1 MIFKRPYPKFI
12 EIKNNLSSDIRERR
26 MLQHFKNGK
35 ISSNFIWFYQSQ
47 LYMQKI
53 SKQTKAYS
61 TLANILEKLI
71 TGITLILISPILVLI
86 AAIIYISDGR
96 PIFFSSPR
104 LGKYGVP
111 FTQVKF
117 RTLYKNAKESN
128 DSYNK
133 IQVNCPNNFMLFLR
147 NHKLDELPNLF
158 NVLAGTM
165 SIIGPRPIGP
175 DEYDFAMKDGHSLFR
190 LATNPGITGLWQ
202 TTSTKLV
209 TGRKRIFRDAIYV
222 ANKGLLLDLKII
234 ALTFVILI
242 KGEKKIIHEKTN
254 KNQLKSTKKIA
265 A

>member
-12 EIKNNLSSDIRERR
+12 ERKKNLSSDIRERR

-35 ISSNFIWFYQSQ
+35 ISLSFVWFYQSQ

-71 TGITLILISPILVLI
+71 TGITLILISPILALI
-86 AAIIYISDGR
+86 ATIIYISDGR

-128 DSYNK
+128 DAYNK
-133 IQVNCPNNFMLFLR
+133 IQDNCPNKFMQFLR

-158 NVLAGTM
+158 NVMAGTM
-165 SIIGPRPIGP
+165 SLIGPRPIGP
-175 DEYDFAMKDGHSLFR
+175 DEYDFTMNDGYSLFR

-202 TTSTKLV
+202 TTSTKLIS
-209 TGRKRIFRDAIYV
+209 GRKRVYRDAIYV
-222 ANKGLLLDLKII
+222 ANKGLMLDLKII

-242 KGEKKIIHEKTN
+242 KGERKVIYEKAN
-254 KNQLKSTKKIA
+254 KNRSNNVKRIA